1 MLCVCVCVLLKLP
14 NWLTDFHKIWHE
26 SYMDG
31 KQPQRRAYQLYTI
44 SIGNMAER
52 ELVIRK

>member
-1 MLCVCVCVLLKLP
+1 
-14 NWLTDFHKIWHE
+14 
-26 SYMDG
+26 MDG

-52 ELVIRK
+52 ELVIRKWHKRHLF